1 VLVSLKAIHVAAVVI
16 SGLGLLLR
24 YPIVQAEMPIAKWR
38 GFRVI
43 PHGVD
48 TLLLASAIGLLFV
61 GRIDPLHTP
70 WLAAKL
76 AGLTLYIVA
85 GALALRGPAR
95 FRTLAIVCAMAA
107 FGYIVTVAITKQPLG
122 PFAGVNI

>member
-1 VLVSLKAIHVAAVVI
+1 MFVSLKAIHVAAVVI
-16 SGLGLLLR
+16 SGLGLVLR
-24 YPIVQAEMPIAKWR
+24 YALVQANAPAVRWR

-48 TLLLASAIGLLFV
+48 TVLLASAIGLLFV

-76 AGLTLYIVA
+76 TALPLYIVA

-95 FRTLAIVCAMAA
+95 YRTLAIVCAAVA
-107 FGYIVTVAITKQPLG
+107 FSYIVAVAITKHPLG
-122 PFAGVNI
+122 PFAGVST

>member
-1 VLVSLKAIHVAAVVI
+1 VYVSLKAIHVAAVVL
-16 SGLGLLLR
+16 SGLGLVLR
-24 YPIVQAEMPIAKWR
+24 YALVQADRPIAKWR

-48 TLLLASAIGLLFV
+48 TVLLASAIGLLLV

-76 AGLTLYIVA
+76 TGLTLYIVA
-85 GALALRGPAR
+85 GALALRGPVR
-95 FRTLAIVCAMAA
+95 FRTLAIVCAAAA
-107 FGYIVTVAITKQPLG
+107 FGYIVAVAITKQPLG